1 MKGSQK
7 VSLPTFMTLMYRY
20 LLSIALCN
28 RLCTGSYKKCCP
40 ANMNELQKILE
51 KLFSWNLFE
60 TRWSSNFTLKK
71 QKLTSE
77 TNFYHAQ
84 GCTQY
89 ANKYHFA
96 QWLFLGIFVRKVFD
110 TNLNFRYQRVKKS
123 KNIRAL
129 LLCQLQKLTTWWL
142 YFFRF
147 LTHWYLKL
155 RFVFNT
161 FWTKIPKNSH
171 CVWSDNMIYV
181 LSCNHRSHVACRIL
195 TYITMM

>member
-1 MKGSQK
+1 M
-7 VSLPTFMTLMYRY
+7 
-20 LLSIALCN
+20 LSSKHEWAPKN
-28 RLCTGSYKKCCP
+28 T
-40 ANMNELQKILE
+40 
-51 KLFSWNLFE
+51 WNLLE

-96 QWLFLGIFVRKVFD
+96 QWLLLGIFVRKVFD
-110 TNLNFRYQRVKKS
+110 TNLNFRYQRVKKY

-155 RFVFNT
+155 RFGHKFPKAAIVFKANVFNRSSRRKRGMASNPL
-161 FWTKIPKNSH
+161 FIIPDFFCIFQMNFGCLSL
-171 CVWSDNMIYV
+171 VWLN
-181 LSCNHRSHVACRIL
+181 
-195 TYITMM
+195 

>member
-1 MKGSQK
+1 MHWLVQK
-7 VSLPTFMTLMYRY
+7 M
-20 LLSIALCN
+20 LSSKHEWAPKN
-28 RLCTGSYKKCCP
+28 T
-40 ANMNELQKILE
+40 
-51 KLFSWNLFE
+51 WNLLE

-96 QWLFLGIFVRKVFD
+96 QWLLLGIFVRKVFD

-123 KNIRAL
+123 KKIRAL
-129 LLCQLQKLTTWWL
+129 LLCQLQKLNTWWL

-155 RFVFNT
+155 RLD
-161 FWTKIPKNSH
+161 KNFQKQPL
-171 CVWSDNMIYV
+171 CLV
-181 LSCNHRSHVACRIL
+181 R
-195 TYITMM
+195 